1 MSILDVKNLTY
12 VYSKK
17 TPFEHR
23 AIKNVSFEINQGE
36 IVALIGHTGSGKST
50 LIQHLNGLFKADEGA
65 VYFRGKDIWED
76 KKNIRNIRF
85 KIGLCFQYPEYQLF
99 EETVF
104 ADICYG
110 PKNMNL
116 SEQEVKGRAVKAAKY
131 MRIPKE
137 YLNKSP
143 FDLSGGEKRKV
154 AMAGI
159 LAVEPEILV
168 LDEPTAGLD
177 PSGRDNLFSIIREY
191 RDKTNT
197 TIVLVSHSMEDV
209 AKIADRVIVMN
220 SGAVVMDGTVDE
232 VFSRADEL
240 VAMGLNVPMI
250 TRVFISLKKK
260 GYDVS
265 TSIYTADKAVEEINR
280 LLGGLPR

>member
-12 VYSKK
+12 IYSKK

-23 AIKNVSFEINQGE
+23 AIENVSFNVNQGE

-65 VYFRGKDIWED
+65 VYFRGKDIWGD

-116 SEQEVKGRAVKAAKY
+116 SEQEVKERAVKAAKY

-177 PSGRDNLFSIIREY
+177 PSGRDNLFSIIKEY
-191 RDKTNT
+191 RDKTDT

-220 SGAVVMDGTVDE
+220 SGTIAMNGTVDE

-250 TRVFISLKKK
+250 TRVFIALKKK

-265 TSIYTADKAVEEINR
+265 TSVYTADKAVEEINR
-280 LLGGLPR
+280 LRGGLPR